1 MNSPEQVR
9 RDLGLDETAER
20 FDWTQGPFTAGLSFG
35 TASSSTLPHI
45 AQPTPLQ
52 ATSIFEP
59 TEVPRSIRQ
68 NTQRRISLQLPH
80 RSESTPNLN
89 QNSEPS
95 TLADPTATTP
105 NQGSN
110 NNQPPVVAST
120 STGPINTQSIPPPYT
135 GTVLPQFLQGN
146 QPPAG
151 AAPGGGPP
159 AGGPPAGP
167 PPGPPAGGAAMAQ
180 ANPRFIKL
188 YDFDKFKGTPE
199 DRSYAPLFLQSV
211 EDNLDANRNSGFFTD
226 DNDRIKYALG
236 NMIESAG
243 HWASARRDKAKE
255 STPPDFGTWDDFVK
269 DFKRAFVT
277 DDEERDS
284 RAQLFKLKQTGDVTT
299 YNNLFRTYASKAKI
313 TQFSALSEMY
323 KNGLRG
329 NILAKI
335 LQRETLPTTMEDT
348 AAGKGYYTIA
358 LLTESVINR
367 MKEQFGNWT
376 PRGRIQ
382 RFNQRRDMGGNF
394 GRTQINAIETN
405 PFRTPNQ
412 NYQNR
417 KPLPELLQQLQK
429 EGKCFNCRQTGH
441 ISRYCPT
448 RNQSTNNGRFNSPN
462 SGRIRELSTTEYYD
476 YNTGNQPAY
485 GNETNTSSNNPFQST
500 PTGESEG
507 TVSKIQKLIA
517 NLPVQQFNEL
527 FDNLEENMSSGSN
540 GTEDFQ

>member
-1 MNSPEQVR
+1 
-9 RDLGLDETAER
+9 
-20 FDWTQGPFTAGLSFG
+20 
-35 TASSSTLPHI
+35 
-45 AQPTPLQ
+45 
-52 ATSIFEP
+52 
-59 TEVPRSIRQ
+59 
-68 NTQRRISLQLPH
+68 
-80 RSESTPNLN
+80 
-89 QNSEPS
+89 
-95 TLADPTATTP
+95 
-105 NQGSN
+105 
-110 NNQPPVVAST
+110 
-120 STGPINTQSIPPPYT
+120 
-135 GTVLPQFLQGN
+135 
-146 QPPAG
+146 
-151 AAPGGGPP
+151 
-159 AGGPPAGP
+159 
-167 PPGPPAGGAAMAQ
+167 MAQ

-255 STPPDFGTWDDFVK
+255 STPPDFGTWDDFVA

-335 LQRETLPTTMEDT
+335 LQRETMPTTMEDT
-348 AAGKGYYTIA
+348 AAAKGYYTIA

-394 GRTQINAIETN
+394 GRTQINAVETN
-405 PFRTPNQ
+405 PFRSPNSS
-412 NYQNR
+412 YQNR

-448 RNQSTNNGRFNSPN
+448 RNQSSNGRFNSPN
-462 SGRIRELSTTEYYD
+462 SGRIRELSTTDYYD
-476 YNTGNQPAY
+476 YSTGNQPSF
-485 GNETNTSSNNPFQST
+485 GNETNTSSNNPFQSA
-500 PTGESEG
+500 PTGEPEG

-527 FDNLEENMSSGSN
+527 FDNLEGTMSPGNN
-540 GTEDFQ
+540 GAEDFQ